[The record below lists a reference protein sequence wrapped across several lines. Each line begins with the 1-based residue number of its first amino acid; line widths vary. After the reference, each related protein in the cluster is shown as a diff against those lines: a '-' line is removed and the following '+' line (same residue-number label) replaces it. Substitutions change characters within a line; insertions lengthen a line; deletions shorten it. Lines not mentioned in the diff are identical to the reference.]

1 MENKTCKLH
10 HKKEIP
16 YIRRNFQGCITPHPN
31 PGVHVVWMCPSC
43 WEAWL
48 GRKKQSSFGW

>member
-10 HKKEIP
+10 YKKEIP

-31 PGVHVVWMCPSC
+31 PGVHFVWMCPSC

-48 GRKKQSSFGW
+48 ERKKQSSFGW